1 MRVMHHGVP
10 HPMKQIA
17 LFACAAF
24 ALTGCTT
31 IGSLF
36 ADAEKGPTPI
46 EQANAYVPVMRPLPA
61 DFCQRV
67 GANARQE
74 ALRAGFDDATQT
86 RMALQ
91 YSAQCEAFATPPQY
105 ASL

>member
-1 MRVMHHGVP
+1 
-10 HPMKQIA
+10 MKQIV
-17 LFACAAF
+17 LLACAAF

-36 ADAEKGPTPI
+36 ADNDKGPTPI
-46 EQANAYVPVMRPLPA
+46 EQANAYVPLARPMPA

-67 GANARQE
+67 GTNARQE
-74 ALRAGFDDATQT
+74 ALRAGFDDATQQ
-86 RMALQ
+86 RIAVQNLQ
-91 YSAQCEAFATPPQY
+91 QCESFNQPQY